1 MDWTHGVNSQS
12 FESLEP
18 SSSMPSTDY
27 LYQRP
32 NGTETGTATLPFG
45 PTYAPT
51 PTNAIHALP
60 LPWEKNEPFEWSAPN
75 SFADPSQYGLPP
87 NFGAAGDVHRS
98 ASQPGNKRRTMTPME
113 WSTARNNR
121 DTLYAHEFLKAFRA
135 RMPDSAEGQ
144 AACDYCRK
152 RKIKCDRKKPTCG
165 HCAQSGRV
173 CTSDD
178 VLRKRGP
185 PSKRERAMMDN
196 AGIVFR
202 SRSSR
207 SSKNNARR
215 ESNENPMNLSAGPS
229 TSSNQPSAGNI
240 AELDSFVIPT
250 TSAGVQP
257 NHELNKSIEGLD
269 QEHWT
274 LPNVWLSANQGNVD
288 ASSAPAKHA
297 ESMRYASQHSGL
309 DMNFLSNMH
318 TNDTWINDTDSN
330 WHSFANGPTAIHS
343 STSSLPPNRSE
354 NINFHSSD
362 SHNSFPPS
370 LDMPMSS
377 MFTMDDR
384 GVFPHDHSNAS
395 SNVPAMPTPKSAGFD
410 SAFSK
415 RRALS
420 NNQDMSLLTEPMTS
434 TESTEDAQKP
444 SDATQAS
451 DLSADQPTLDN
462 SCKAALDSFLHSN
475 SVSNM
480 ATRHIA
486 DSLNQHISE
495 PGMQSSHKPSHEQY
509 QPSFTR
515 LTAADAM
522 CMRAILKDG
531 KVDYVALSSYPQSLA
546 GVFHTQDPKVEYP
559 GETWLPSS
567 VSTATAKN
575 PSDATLFPTGQW
587 DENDY
592 GRLREAG
599 RSLLQQPHA
608 DTLLKL
614 VKDDLHPSLPFL
626 QWNVLEQ
633 YMLSLTNS
641 AVLHWTPTQTRQR
654 EALILIL
661 VAVSSTLHSAIDVS
675 SNSQNAPVAA
685 SPWLFGLQ
693 SYRLARGLLT
703 PRSGHLVAEE
713 ATLEYVT
720 SLILLNVYLSRCKR
734 FAEASTSLARAV
746 GLCLHLVHQPDV
758 QPSSEH
764 NLNFTVYQREMLKR
778 CLWVLYLLDRSH
790 QIESRGQSTMLFT
803 DAIGTL
809 ELPVL
814 LREVMI
820 DGVPTD
826 QGVSQEDMNK
836 FISQIKLAQ
845 LFGEFVSQGLFAQ
858 ETNASAPGNPMHS
871 AALVCHSKFKHW
883 ESETPCIQTTTDKSP
898 MDRTHTSWT
907 TPNTLNFRAHYETCL
922 AQLHRFSVS

>member
-1 MDWTHGVNSQS
+1 MPNS
-12 FESLEP
+12 
-18 SSSMPSTDY
+18 DY

-32 NGTETGTATLPFG
+32 SGSEPGAATLPFG

-51 PTNAIHALP
+51 PSNAIHALP
-60 LPWEKNEPFEWSAPN
+60 LPWENERSDWSTPN

-152 RKIKCDRKKPTCG
+152 RKIKVEFVHRMMY
-165 HCAQSGRV
+165 CASVVLQAS
-173 CTSDD
+173 TSIYADF
-178 VLRKRGP
+178 R
-185 PSKRERAMMDN
+185 RERAMMDN

-207 SSKNNARR
+207 ASKNNQRR
-215 ESNENPMNLSAGPS
+215 EFNDNAMDLAAGPS
-229 TSSNQPSAGNI
+229 KSSNQSSTGNV
-240 AELDSFVIPT
+240 AELDSFVMPT
-250 TSAGVQP
+250 TTAGMQP
-257 NHELNKSIEGLD
+257 NGELSKSIETLD
-269 QEHWT
+269 QEHWAP
-274 LPNVWLSANQGNVD
+274 PNVWLSANQANVD
-288 ASSAPAKHA
+288 ASSTPAKHT
-297 ESMRYASQHSGL
+297 ESMRYTSQPSGL
-309 DMNFLSNMH
+309 DMNLLPNMP
-318 TNDTWINDTDSN
+318 TNDTWINDSDTN
-330 WHSFANGPTAIHS
+330 WHTFANAPTANHS
-343 STSSLPPNRSE
+343 STSSLPPNPSD
-354 NINFHSSD
+354 NVHFHSSD
-362 SHNSFPPS
+362 SHHSFAPS
-370 LDMPMSS
+370 LDMPLSS
-377 MFTMDDR
+377 LFAMDER
-384 GVFPHDHSNAS
+384 GVFPQDHSNAS
-395 SNVPAMPTPKSAGFD
+395 SKVPTMPAAKSPRFD
-410 SAFSK
+410 SKVSK
-415 RRALS
+415 QRVS
-420 NNQDMSLLTEPMTS
+420 SKNQDMSLLTEPMTS
-434 TESTEDAQKP
+434 ADSMDDAQKL
-444 SDATQAS
+444 SSAAQACNRS
-451 DLSADQPTLDN
+451 TDQPRPDH
-462 SCKAALDSFLHSN
+462 SCRAALNSFLHSN

-486 DSLNQHISE
+486 DSLNQHPAE
-495 PGMQSSHKPSHEQY
+495 TGMQSSNKPSPKSY
-509 QPSFTR
+509 QSCFTR
-515 LTAADAM
+515 RTAADAM

-531 KVDYVALSSYPQSLA
+531 SVDYVALASYPQSLA
-546 GVFHTQDPKVEYP
+546 SVFQTQDPKLEHP
-559 GETWLPSS
+559 GDTWVSSS
-567 VSTATAKN
+567 VTAAASN
-575 PSDATLFPTGQW
+575 NSSEATLFPTGQW

-592 GRLREAG
+592 GKLREAG

-608 DTLLKL
+608 ETLLNL
-614 VKDDLHPSLPFL
+614 VKEDLHPSLPFL

-633 YMLSLTNS
+633 YMLSLTKS

-675 SNSQNAPVAA
+675 SLSQNTPVAA

-720 SLILLNVYLSRCKR
+720 SLILLNMYLSRCKR

-764 NLNFTVYQREMLKR
+764 NLKVTVYQREMLKR

-790 QIESRGQSTMLFT
+790 QIETRGQSTMLFT

-814 LREVMI
+814 LRGVMI
-820 DGVPTD
+820 DGVSTD

-845 LFGEFVSQGLFAQ
+845 LFGEFASQGFFAH
-858 ETNASAPGNPMHS
+858 ESSASVPGSSFHS
-871 AALVCHSKFKHW
+871 AALVYHSKFKHW
-883 ESETPCIQTTTDKSP
+883 ESQTPCIQNTTDPSP
-898 MDRTHTSWT
+898 MDPTNSSWT
-907 TPNTLNFRAHYETCL
+907 TPSTLNFQAHYKTCL
-922 AQLHRFSVS
+922 EQLHRFSVS